1 MSGPAADLPAR
12 ARDAAAEPDGELPRL
27 LAVVGPTA
35 SGKSRLAVALA
46 ERLGLPILCCD
57 SVQVYRGLDIGSAK
71 VDRATR
77 ERVPHFLLDL
87 VEPDADFSAGDY
99 QAAAWQQLRRGA
111 GLFVGGTGFYL
122 RAVTHTHSGADPL
135 ANVPVSDPRRAAFT
149 AQWEAREREH
159 AGAVHAEL
167 ERRDP
172 EAAAAIHPRNVVR
185 ALRALWLCEA
195 HGGPVSRVRAED
207 PPRARARLAA
217 VVLEPELAALDRAID
232 DRCDAMI
239 RAGLVDEVSNL
250 VRAGYDSRHRSMRSL
265 GYRQILDHL
274 AGHCLGDAVAAIKQ
288 ETRRYARR
296 QRTYFRHQLA
306 PERTFSVSLP
316 IWRLSQAELD
326 HEADRLAAAAEGF
339 LAGDLR

>member
-1 MSGPAADLPAR
+1 MSADGATDR
-12 ARDAAAEPDGELPRL
+12 ADDLPRL

-46 ERLGLPILCCD
+46 ERLHLPIFCCD
-57 SVQVYRGLDIGSAK
+57 SVQIYRGLDIGSAK
-71 VDRATR
+71 VDAATR

-87 VEPDADFSAGDY
+87 VDPDAEFSAGDY
-99 QAAAWQQLRRGA
+99 QEAAWQLLARGP
-111 GLFVGGTGFYL
+111 GLFTGGTGFYL
-122 RAVTHTHSGADPL
+122 RAVARTYSGAEL
-135 ANVPVSDPRRAAFT
+135 ADVPASDPRRAAFT

-167 ERRDP
+167 QRRDP
-172 EAAAAIHPRNVVR
+172 QAAAAIHPRNVVR

-195 HGGPVSRVRAED
+195 HERPVSLVRAED

-217 VVLEPELAALDRAID
+217 VVLEPEFAALDRAID

-239 RAGLVDEVSNL
+239 RAGLVAEVSNL
-250 VRAGYDSRHRSMRSL
+250 VAAGYDSRHRSMRSL

-274 AGHCLGDAVAAIKQ
+274 AGQSLGDAVAAIKQ

-296 QRTYFRHQLA
+296 QRTYFRHQLTA
-306 PERTFSVSLP
+306 DRTLAVSRP
-316 IWRLSQAELD
+316 IWSLSQVELER
-326 HEADRLAAAAEGF
+326 EADTIAAEAAAF
-339 LAGDLR
+339 LAGELT

>member
-1 MSGPAADLPAR
+1 MPIDDVDLPAPPR
-12 ARDAAAEPDGELPRL
+12 VTMPASDADLPRL

-46 ERLGLPILCCD
+46 ERLRLPIFCCD
-57 SVQVYRGLDIGSAK
+57 SVQIYRGLDIGSAK

-87 VEPDADFSAGDY
+87 VDPDAEFSAGDY
-99 QAAAWQQLRRGA
+99 QSAAWQLLARGP
-111 GLFVGGTGFYL
+111 GLFAGGTGFYL
-122 RAVTHTHSGADPL
+122 RAVTHTYSGDPAADG
-135 ANVPVSDPRRAAFT
+135 DPRRAAFT
-149 AQWEAREREH
+149 AAWEAREREH

-172 EAAAAIHPRNVVR
+172 QAAAAIHPRNVVR

-195 HGGPVSRVRAED
+195 HDRPVSHVRAED
-207 PPRARARLAA
+207 PQRARGRLAA
-217 VVLEPELAALDRAID
+217 VVLEPEVAELDRAID

-239 RAGLVDEVSNL
+239 RAGLVDEVGNL

-265 GYRQILDHL
+265 GYRQILEHL
-274 AGHCLGDAVAAIKQ
+274 AGQSLGDAVAAIKQ

-306 PERTFSVSLP
+306 AERTFTVRAP
-316 IWRLSQAELD
+316 IWLLSQVELD
-326 HEADRLAAAAEGF
+326 RRADDLAAAAAAFLEG
-339 LAGDLR
+339 GDR